1 MVRYGIFRGPVRDGG
16 DIRFNRVH
24 PAPAFLLRPAHAVAL
39 LALPVQPPS
48 RLGAR
53 VPAVGLAAARAAAFL
68 AAGLR
73 AVLMTVIAA
82 RAENDLDAAPLAEE
96 DPTL

>member
-16 DIRFNRVH
+16 DIRFRRAH
-24 PAPAFLLRPAHAVAL
+24 PAPAFLLRLAHAVAL

-48 RLGAR
+48 RLGVR
-53 VPAVGLAAARAAAFL
+53 MPAVGLAATLTAAFR

-73 AVLMTVIAA
+73 AVLVTVIAA
-82 RAENDLDAAPLAEE
+82 RAENDLDAAPLADEN
-96 DPTL
+96 PTL

>member
-16 DIRFNRVH
+16 DIRFR
-24 PAPAFLLRPAHAVAL
+24 LAHAVAL

-48 RLGAR
+48 RLGVR
-53 VPAVGLAAARAAAFL
+53 MPAVGLAATLTAAFR

-73 AVLMTVIAA
+73 AVLVTVIAA
-82 RAENDLDAAPLAEE
+82 RAENDLDAAPLADEN
-96 DPTL
+96 PTL